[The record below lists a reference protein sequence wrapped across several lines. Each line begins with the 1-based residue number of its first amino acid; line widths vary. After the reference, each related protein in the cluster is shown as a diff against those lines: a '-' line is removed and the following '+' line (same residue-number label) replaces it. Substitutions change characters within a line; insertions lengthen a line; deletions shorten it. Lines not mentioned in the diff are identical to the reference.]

1 MGKVFGW
8 NRKQSREMLLRGV
21 MEKIVSM
28 ALWGVLIVLTAW
40 VIYVWVAKWLIGKG
54 K

>member
-1 MGKVFGW
+1 
-8 NRKQSREMLLRGV
+8 MLLRGV
-21 MEKIVSM
+21 MDKIVSM

-40 VIYVWVAKWLIGKG
+40 VIYVWVVKWLIGKG